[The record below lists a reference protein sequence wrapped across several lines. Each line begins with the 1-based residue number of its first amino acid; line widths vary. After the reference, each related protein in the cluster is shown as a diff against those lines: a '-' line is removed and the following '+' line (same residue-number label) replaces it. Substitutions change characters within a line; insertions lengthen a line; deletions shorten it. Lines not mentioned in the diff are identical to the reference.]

1 MAPCLD
7 TAAAYRKAQ
16 LPHRVDDPASSLG
29 HRRTKPGEN
38 LDGADLFPV
47 CEGFEA
53 LDSFGLG
60 LSLYFR
66 QLGFLFGIVCL
77 SALILCPSTAHN
89 ARACKHRETEDRN
102 AGLASGT
109 AAGCFASDLRI
120 GANIV
125 PDILVCALILVAALV
140 SNVIQDILAKRI
152 DQNRQTP
159 SDYAVMISNP
169 PQHVLDPDAY
179 KKFFAKFWDDDIVS
193 VTIGK
198 DNGALLS
205 LMASRAA
212 YLQDLSDFAD
222 GDLENR
228 EPAGL
233 RKLLQPYAYALGFF
247 KSASYAKA
255 QLAVI
260 EEQLQAYLGENAGG
274 GWREP
279 KTVVVTFAFEKGMQ
293 RALETFEVSAVRR
306 IFSNVTGYE
315 SKNTPVAFEGTVLNV
330 SRPVEPE
337 ELFWH
342 NSHYKVGNRVAR
354 VLASFA
360 VTAGALACFC
370 LVAVYLEGK
379 FPFALAVFVTVVNGG
394 LPTFLKALTDAVE
407 KHKDFGDQQDA
418 MFLKLI
424 VARWTNTAIAVFVS
438 YGPRTRLSEAALN
451 QIMLILLSDAF
462 LAPLLRVYD
471 PYDLFMRYVVSR
483 GQPTQRA
490 CNRFWIGADW
500 NIAERYTDVAK
511 TLFVGL
517 FYAAAAPNG
526 LLVTAAALATTFA
539 ADRFCLLRRWARKP
553 DFDDQISRRT
563 IGVVS
568 IVVLV
573 HVVASLEFFE
583 NWGLYE
589 EGALE
594 DDAVYDKATMHYH
607 SACFGNFLDCD
618 PPAHKTLTA
627 AQKFAKDVYPA
638 VGAIALVLA
647 CWKFVGVEVA
657 NAFWYCC
664 CGESAHD
671 DDHMPISYRALPH
684 ILAYVPV
691 VPHPLL
697 GEPPLLAAD
706 VAGAPR
712 ERLPLPPNVHPT
724 AHTICSRDVLR
735 PLLPGCD
742 DAKLDRVLADVYGT
756 VRFYDEP
763 AKKAAPPTP
772 EPARKAAPAPAP
784 PAPAPPAPSAVPPY
798 PTPPQQPQYAPQYA
812 QQPPYAAQQPGY
824 APPYGQQPQ
833 YAPQQQYPPS
843 YAQQPQY
850 PQY

>member
-16 LPHRVDDPASSLG
+16 LPHR
-29 HRRTKPGEN
+29 
-38 LDGADLFPV
+38 
-47 CEGFEA
+47 A

-222 GDLENR
+222 GDLENH

-255 QLAVI
+255 QLA
-260 EEQLQAYLGENAGG
+260 
-274 GWREP
+274 
-279 KTVVVTFAFEKGMQ
+279 TVVVTFAFEKGMQ

-360 VTAGALACFC
+360 ATAGALACFC

-394 LPTFLKALTDAVE
+394 LPTFLKALSDSVE

-568 IVVLV
+568 IIVLV

-594 DDAVYDKATMHYH
+594 DDA
-607 SACFGNFLDCD
+607 
-618 PPAHKTLTA
+618 
-627 AQKFAKDVYPA
+627 KFAKDVYPA

-772 EPARKAAPAPAP
+772 EPARKAAPAP
-784 PAPAPPAPSAVPPY
+784 PAPAPPPPAPAAAAPRQEMAPL
-798 PTPPQQPQYAPQYA
+798 PTPPQYAQAPQQQPQYAPQYA
-812 QQPPYAAQQPGY
+812 RQPPYAAQQPGY

-833 YAPQQQYPPS
+833 YAPQQQHPPS

-850 PQY
+850 PH